1 MICNT
6 IMAAGMSALADDIE
20 KGTNARD
27 AIAAMYKK
35 NRQVIF
41 TGNGYS
47 QEWPK
52 EAAKRGLANLNTT
65 PKAIKTWSS
74 PKNVDIFKKL
84 KILTSDETHAR
95 TEVMYEAYIT
105 TLTVEVNTLIQM
117 VETGILPACAKDLA
131 IFGSD
136 ASNLTKGRAEL
147 YGSIATEGDKL
158 KQLLTKMPSDLE
170 KEAEFLCDT
179 VKPQMDVIR
188 KLVDEAEGLMEKS
201 LYPYPTYESML
212 YHHHH

>member
-20 KGTNARD
+20 KGTKARD

-35 NRQVIF
+35 NRHVIF

-52 EAAKRGLANLNTT
+52 EAARRGLPNLNTT

-74 PKNVDIFKKL
+74 AKNVDIFKKL
-84 KILTSDETHAR
+84 NILTSDETAAR
-95 TEVMYEAYIT
+95 TEVMYEAYNT
-105 TLTVEVNTLIQM
+105 TLTVEVSTLVQM

-131 IFGSD
+131 AFGNDS
-136 ASNLTKGRAEL
+136 SNLAGGRAQL
-147 YGSIATEGDKL
+147 YGSIATEGEKL
-158 KQLLTKMPSDLE
+158 KQLLTKMPSDME
-170 KEAEFLCDT
+170 AEAEFLCDT
-179 VKPQMDVIR
+179 VKPQMDVVR
-188 KLVDEAEGLMEKS
+188 KLVDEAEGMMEKS